1 MAESEDRN
9 APPGIIRTIEEKLFI
24 MEVPS
29 YGNKL
34 FYSLGFL
41 GLTCLAL
48 LGVSGIVM
56 VFFGPNWW
64 LTSQWGIF
72 FRSVHLW
79 AVEAFF
85 TVIILHGLV
94 VLTTSGFKAS
104 RRFTWV
110 LGATAFIAALFE
122 AEFGYGLR
130 GDFSSQYRVLQAA
143 DFWNGAYLGHFINA
157 LDYAQIYGIHVIVI
171 PILLAGLLFLHY
183 LLVKVRGIAKPY
195 RTDFPVTMRAANHT
209 RLFIRGAVLAAA
221 IVLLAVIFPSPLIE
235 PTTIQQVATTDP
247 STMAQTLMAEFAG
260 TSDTATYMD
269 SIDPYTY
276 STRNVYVTVPYD
288 QYIATAGTTNE
299 LAAFA
304 AEPAVE
310 QQANIGQATAYFG
323 NGDGS
328 AGTSTLAANP
338 LISVVNSLVAMGQS
352 GLYESAIDGENP
364 AIRPTYSLRFLSD
377 TGVLDAE
384 ATQLH
389 ITTDQWGMMRE
400 EHGILP
406 PGAWWLAPLGVL
418 DHTVLANDQNGDRD
432 GALILSILA
441 LLLILFPYIPYV
453 SRLPEKLHLAEFIWK
468 P

>member
-1 MAESEDRN
+1 MAETENRD
-9 APPGIIRTIEEKLFI
+9 AQPGIVRTIGEKLFI

-41 GLTCLAL
+41 GLTCLAI
-48 LGVSGIVM
+48 LGISGIVM

-94 VLTTSGFKAS
+94 VLTTSGFKAP
-104 RRFTWV
+104 RRLTWV
-110 LGATAFIAALFE
+110 IGATAFIGALFE

-171 PILLAGLLFLHY
+171 PIFLAGLLSLHY
-183 LLVKVRGIAKPY
+183 LLVKIRGIAKPY
-195 RTDFPVTMRAANHT
+195 RSDFPSTMQAANHT
-209 RLFIRGAVLAAA
+209 RLFVRGGVLTAA
-221 IVLLAVIFPSPLIE
+221 IVLLAVVFPSPLIE
-235 PTTIQQVATTDP
+235 PTTIRQVATTDP
-247 STMAQTLMAEFAG
+247 STMAQTLMEEFAG

-276 STRNVYVTVPYD
+276 STRDVYVAVPYG
-288 QYIATAGTTNE
+288 QYAATAGGTNE

-304 AEPAVE
+304 AEPAAE
-310 QQANIGQATAYFG
+310 QQANIDEATAYFN
-323 NGDGS
+323 NGGAVTS
-328 AGTSTLAANP
+328 APNANP
-338 LISVVNSLVAMGQS
+338 LIPAMSTLVSMAQS
-352 GLYESAIDGENP
+352 GLYESAVDGENP
-364 AIRPTYSLRFLSD
+364 AIRPTYSLRFLGD

-400 EHGILP
+400 EYGVLP

-418 DHTVLANDQNGDRD
+418 DHTVLTNDGDGDRD
-432 GALILSILA
+432 GALTLGILA
-441 LLLILFPYIPYV
+441 LLLVLFPYIPYLN
-453 SRLPEKLHLAEFIWK
+453 RLPEKLPIAKFIWK

>member
-1 MAESEDRN
+1 MAEPEDRN
-9 APPGIIRTIEEKLFI
+9 VSPGIVRTIEEKLFI

-183 LLVKVRGIAKPY
+183 LLVKIRGIAKPY
-195 RTDFPVTMRAANHT
+195 RNDFPVTMRTANHT

-276 STRNVYVTVPYD
+276 STRNVYVAVPYD

-299 LAAFA
+299 LAVFA
-304 AEPAVE
+304 ADPAAE
-310 QQANIGQATAYFG
+310 QQANIDQATAYF
-323 NGDGS
+323 NSDGS

-338 LISVVNSLVAMGQS
+338 LIPVVSSLVAMGQS

-400 EHGILP
+400 EYGILP

-432 GALILSILA
+432 GALILGIFA
-441 LLLILFPYIPYV
+441 LLLILFPYIPYLN
-453 SRLPEKLHLAEFIWK
+453 RLPEKLHLAEFIWK